1 MLRSKQAIQ
10 RAALIDVLQCAALV
24 KIVT

>member
-1 MLRSKQAIQ
+1 MCGPQYVI
-10 RAALIDVLQCAALV
+10 QCAALV

>member
-1 MLRSKQAIQ
+1 V
-10 RAALIDVLQCAALV
+10 ALINICVIQCAALV

>member
-1 MLRSKQAIQ
+1 MGGPQYVIQ
-10 RAALIDVLQCAALV
+10 CVALV

>member
-1 MLRSKQAIQ
+1 MCSPHQ
-10 RAALIDVLQCAALV
+10 DVIQCAALV

>member
-1 MLRSKQAIQ
+1 MGGPQYVI
-10 RAALIDVLQCAALV
+10 QCAALV